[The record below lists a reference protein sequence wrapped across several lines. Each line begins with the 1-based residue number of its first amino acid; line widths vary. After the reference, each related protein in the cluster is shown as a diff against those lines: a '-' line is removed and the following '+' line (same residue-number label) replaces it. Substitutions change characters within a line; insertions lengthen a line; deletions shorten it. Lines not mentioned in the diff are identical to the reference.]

1 MSTHPFLI
9 IPQLLLS
16 VTGYQINVPAPDP
29 AYLFSPPVLHAC
41 ADVAAVSF
49 LAPTSSTTAHA
60 PPTAPSPIRAATQ
73 PNLFS
78 GFGSANWGMST
89 HPFLIIP
96 QVSRPH
102 VRCFRSNDVCIIVL
116 PNPGTLYSIFVE
128 CCRNVST
135 LLMLAGDVESN
146 PGPDEVPTRVLLEQ
160 LLATQKEISQNIADI
175 KSEQQSTKS
184 WCASVNSRL
193 GLIETSID
201 ELRSTTKRVEGCEYG
216 LADVASTIG
225 DLKRKIDDLENRSRR
240 NNLIIHGIKC
250 DVNETADQLKE
261 KVCTNIFSTKLQ
273 VDVSTV
279 ERIHRL
285 GRNQGTRP
293 RPVIMS
299 FRDYNEK
306 MSILT
311 NAKKLKGSGVFI
323 NEDYSYE
330 LRQIR
335 KKLWDSSQADRDRG
349 DKVTLSYNKLKIN
362 NVTYQ
367 WDNNLQSR
375 VRLNRPPSPQAVQPA
390 SD

>member
-73 PNLFS
+73 LNLF
-78 GFGSANWGMST
+78 
-89 HPFLIIP
+89 
-96 QVSRPH
+96 R
-102 VRCFRSNDVCIIVL
+102 
-116 PNPGTLYSIFVE
+116 
-128 CCRNVST
+128 
-135 LLMLAGDVESN
+135 DVESN

-293 RPVIMS
+293 RPVIMN

-311 NAKKLKGSGVFI
+311 NAKKLKGTGVFI

>member
-60 PPTAPSPIRAATQ
+60 PPTA
-73 PNLFS
+73 
-78 GFGSANWGMST
+78 
-89 HPFLIIP
+89 
-96 QVSRPH
+96 
-102 VRCFRSNDVCIIVL
+102 
-116 PNPGTLYSIFVE
+116 
-128 CCRNVST
+128 
-135 LLMLAGDVESN
+135 
-146 PGPDEVPTRVLLEQ
+146 PDEVPTRVLLEQ

-225 DLKRKIDDLENRSRR
+225 DLKRKTDDLENRSRR

-311 NAKKLKGSGVFI
+311 NAKKLKGTGVFI